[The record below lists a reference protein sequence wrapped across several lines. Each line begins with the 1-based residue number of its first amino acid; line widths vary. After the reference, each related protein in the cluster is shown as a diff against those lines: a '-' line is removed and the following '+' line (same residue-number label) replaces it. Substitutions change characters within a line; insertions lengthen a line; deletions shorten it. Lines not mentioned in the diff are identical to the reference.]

1 MSHYFGFG
9 NLKLDTLS
17 SPQGKVTGHD
27 ASGKFKER
35 LMVKQRKLEE
45 MMMENRLRKL
55 INEEERLQKQIEIAN
70 KHTVLADEV

>member
-35 LMVKQRKLEE
+35 LMVKQRKLEVRIS
-45 MMMENRLRKL
+45 NSALKL
-55 INEEERLQKQIEIAN
+55 
-70 KHTVLADEV
+70 V